1 MLSVWLTALVDLE
14 NVCPW
19 LALGGGLAAGKELS
33 VLAAADAFKERGSSS
48 ASSFTTE
55 GTVALPSRFIGS
67 AMVSYLLDEGNVDPG
82 CFNESGRYEVGA
94 ARQI

>member
-1 MLSVWLTALVDLE
+1 MDLE

-19 LALGGGLAAGKELS
+19 LALGGGLAAGNEFS
-33 VLAAADAFKERGSSS
+33 VLVAVDAFEVRGASS

-67 AMVSYLLDEGNVDPG
+67 AMVSYFLE
-82 CFNESGRYEVGA
+82 
-94 ARQI
+94 